1 LLLIGL
7 LKGSSLRRQ
16 RSRLLGLLESKRRE
30 SDRVGVGSHESRG
43 LGEASNR
50 PEEDGERFGSC
61 DEAKKDKGKRGDQT
75 ESQLCTQKPGQHG
88 KRCSQLGAPSPVELG
103 KADLTFDGLLRA
115 SDGAAG
121 AGQAFALP
129 DPLTRAPPLRDLA
142 QEQSR
147 FFLAHC

>member
-61 DEAKKDKGKRGDQT
+61 DEAKKDNASEEIKQRVSSALR
-75 ESQLCTQKPGQHG
+75 SQV
-88 KRCSQLGAPSPVELG
+88 SME
-103 KADLTFDGLLRA
+103 
-115 SDGAAG
+115 
-121 AGQAFALP
+121 
-129 DPLTRAPPLRDLA
+129 RD
-142 QEQSR
+142 
-147 FFLAHC
+147 AHSWERLHQ